1 MENKLLLQK
10 TFRDLEDKLLK
21 ANHEINF
28 NLRPV
33 SEEMKETVKM
43 FEGLCLGRSVSNN
56 IITFF
61 RLLEDLVDKGVIG
74 ASYEEKR
81 IEIGNC
87 KRKQ

>member
-1 MENKLLLQK
+1 MQNKLLLGK
-10 TFRDLEDKLLK
+10 TFRDLEDVLLK
-21 ANHEINF
+21 ADHEIRF
-28 NLRPV
+28 DLRPV
-33 SEEMKETVKM
+33 SNEMRETVKM
-43 FEGLCLGRSVSNN
+43 FERLNSGRSVSNN

-87 KRKQ
+87 KRN